1 YFNYYF
7 SSFLFLLPN
16 KKNAPNAA
24 SKDPNNVVFTISDS
38 PVLGKAF
45 LFSFCLDFS
54 SAFPLLSFFIIS
66 LLFVCFIADILDC
79 FSGILDVILV
89 VFLASFI
96 GMSFT
101 LLLHSFSSDFSSD
114 FVAIGFSSTFI
125 TGSDGV
131 GFSSGFIT
139 GSDGISFS
147 SGFVA
152 GSVGIGFP
160 SGFIAGSDG
169 IGFSSGFIA

>member
-79 FSGILDVILV
+79 FSGILDDISV

-96 GMSFT
+96 GTSFI
-101 LLLHSFSSDFSSD
+101 LLVHSFSSVLSSVFVVIDFYYCFISC
-114 FVAIGFSSTFI
+114 FFIFGFSLSF
-125 TGSDGV
+125 
-131 GFSSGFIT
+131 
-139 GSDGISFS
+139 ISF
-147 SGFVA
+147 FFA
-152 GSVGIGFP
+152 FY
-160 SGFIAGSDG
+160 F
-169 IGFSSGFIA
+169 FSLLFYIVMYYCF

>member
-79 FSGILDVILV
+79 FSGILDVISV

-96 GMSFT
+96 GTSFI
-101 LLLHSFSSDFSSD
+101 LLVHSFSSDFSSD
-114 FVAIGFSSTFI
+114 VVVFFLVLLLFCFFCLCFCFWLHCCFCCHRFFFYL
-125 TGSDGV
+125 DCL
-131 GFSSGFIT
+131 F
-139 GSDGISFS
+139 
-147 SGFVA
+147 
-152 GSVGIGFP
+152 
-160 SGFIAGSDG
+160 
-169 IGFSSGFIA
+169 

>member
-1 YFNYYF
+1 LFFILNFNYYF

-54 SAFPLLSFFIIS
+54 SAFSLLSFFIFS
-66 LLFVCFIADILDC
+66 LLFVFFIADILYW
-79 FSGILDVILV
+79 FSGILDVIPV

-96 GMSFT
+96 GTSFI
-101 LLLHSFSSDFSSD
+101 LLVHSFSSDFSSD
-114 FVAIGFSSTFI
+114 FVAI
-125 TGSDGV
+125 D
-131 GFSSGFIT
+131 
-139 GSDGISFS
+139 
-147 SGFVA
+147 
-152 GSVGIGFP
+152 
-160 SGFIAGSDG
+160 
-169 IGFSSGFIA
+169 FSSGFIAGLSMFVPESTTSPKSLILT